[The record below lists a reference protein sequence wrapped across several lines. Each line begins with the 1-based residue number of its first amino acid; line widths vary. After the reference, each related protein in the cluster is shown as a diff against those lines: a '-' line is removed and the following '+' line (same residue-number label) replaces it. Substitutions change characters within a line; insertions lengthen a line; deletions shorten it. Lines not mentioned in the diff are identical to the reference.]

1 MRSVSGG
8 LNRTLLA
15 ICGLVFTSA
24 SAWVLLSGLGVSRVW
39 PTAARYLASA
49 HDRLGTFAST
59 HAHWLL
65 PTGAVVSVCAFLIGL
80 ILLALQVPRK
90 VAASSL
96 RLSGSD
102 GKLLATF
109 SPDVLSQALSERAQ
123 TLPGVERC
131 TVWVTGSPYKLWLQA
146 DTSVSRDCEVEWAV
160 AQLRKQLNDDIA
172 TSLGAAPKQI
182 DLLVRLARSTSAKSV
197 SKTVTGQRY

>member
-15 ICGLVFTSA
+15 ICGLVFTSV
-24 SAWVLLSGLGVSRVW
+24 SAWVLLSGLGISQLW
-39 PTAARYLASA
+39 PTATRYLATA
-49 HDRLGTFAST
+49 HDHLGTLASA

-65 PTGAVVSVCAFLIGL
+65 PTSTAASVCAFLIGL
-80 ILLALQVPRK
+80 ILLAMQVPRK
-90 VAASSL
+90 VAAASL

-102 GKLLATF
+102 GKLLATL

-123 TLPGVERC
+123 TLPGVEKC
-131 TVWVTGSPYKLWLQA
+131 TVWVTGSPHKLWIQA
-146 DTSVSRDCEVEWAV
+146 DANVSKDCEVEWAV
-160 AQLRKQLNDDIA
+160 EQLRKQLNDDIA
-172 TSLGAAPKQI
+172 TSLGTAPKQI

>member
-15 ICGLVFTSA
+15 ICGLIFTTV
-24 SAWVLLSGLGVSRVW
+24 SAWVLLSGLGVSQLW
-39 PTAARYLASA
+39 PTVTRYLATA
-49 HDRLGTFAST
+49 HDHLGTFASA
-59 HAHWLL
+59 HEHWLL
-65 PTGAVVSVCAFLIGL
+65 PASTLISVCAFLVGL
-80 ILLALQVPRK
+80 LLLAMQVPRK

-96 RLSGSD
+96 RLTGSD
-102 GKLLATF
+102 GKLVATL

-131 TVWVTGSPYKLWLQA
+131 TVWVTGSPNKLWLQA
-146 DTSVSRDCEVEWAV
+146 DASVSKDCEVEWAV
-160 AQLRKQLNDDIA
+160 AQLRKQLNDDIT
-172 TSLGAAPKQI
+172 TSLGSAPKQI

>member
-15 ICGLVFTSA
+15 ICGLDFTSV
-24 SAWVLLSGLGVSRVW
+24 SAWVLLSGLGISQLW
-39 PTAARYLASA
+39 PTATRYLATA
-49 HDRLGTFAST
+49 HDHLGTLASA

-65 PTGAVVSVCAFLIGL
+65 PTSTAASVCAFLIGL
-80 ILLALQVPRK
+80 ILLAMQVPRK
-90 VAASSL
+90 VAAASL

-102 GKLLATF
+102 GKLLATL

-123 TLPGVERC
+123 TLPGVEKC
-131 TVWVTGSPYKLWLQA
+131 TVWVTGSPHKLWIQA
-146 DTSVSRDCEVEWAV
+146 DANVSKDCEVEWAV
-160 AQLRKQLNDDIA
+160 EQLRKQLNDDIA
-172 TSLGAAPKQI
+172 TSLGTAPKQI

>member
-24 SAWVLLSGLGVSRVW
+24 SEWVLLSGLGVSRVW
-39 PTAARYLASA
+39 PIGARYLATA
-49 HDRLGTFAST
+49 HDHLGTLTSA

-65 PTGAVVSVCAFLIGL
+65 PTSTVVSVCAFLIGL
-80 ILLALQVPRK
+80 ILLAMQVPRK
-90 VAASSL
+90 VAASPL

-102 GKLLATF
+102 GKLLATL
-109 SPDVLSQALSERAQ
+109 SADVISHALSERAQ

-131 TVWVTGSPYKLWLQA
+131 TVWVTGSPHKLWLQA
-146 DTSVSRDCEVEWAV
+146 DASVSKDCEVEWAV
-160 AQLRKQLNDDIA
+160 AQLRKQLNDDIV

>member
-39 PTAARYLASA
+39 PTAARYLATA

>member
-39 PTAARYLASA
+39 PTAARYLATA

-80 ILLALQVPRK
+80 ILLALQV
-90 VAASSL
+90 
-96 RLSGSD
+96 
-102 GKLLATF
+102 
-109 SPDVLSQALSERAQ
+109 AQ
-123 TLPGVERC
+123 T
-131 TVWVTGSPYKLWLQA
+131 Q
-146 DTSVSRDCEVEWAV
+146 
-160 AQLRKQLNDDIA
+160 
-172 TSLGAAPKQI
+172 
-182 DLLVRLARSTSAKSV
+182 RL
-197 SKTVTGQRY
+197 

>member
-24 SAWVLLSGLGVSRVW
+24 SAWVLLSGLGVSQVW
-39 PTAARYLASA
+39 PTAAHYLATA
-49 HDRLGTFAST
+49 HDQIGAAVSA

-65 PTGAVVSVCAFLIGL
+65 PTSTAVSACAFLIGL
-80 ILLALQVPRK
+80 ILLAMQVPRK
-90 VAASSL
+90 VAAASL

-102 GKLLATF
+102 GKLLATL

-131 TVWVTGSPYKLWLQA
+131 TVWVTGSPNRLWLQA
-146 DTSVSRDCEVEWAV
+146 DASVSKDCEVEWAV
-160 AQLRKQLNDDIA
+160 EQLRKQLNDDIV
-172 TSLGAAPKQI
+172 TSLGSAPKQI

>member
-15 ICGLVFTSA
+15 ICGLIFTTA

-39 PTAARYLASA
+39 PTAARYLATA

-102 GKLLATF
+102 GKLLATL

-146 DTSVSRDCEVEWAV
+146 DARVSRDCEVEWAV

>member
-8 LNRTLLA
+8 LNRTLLT
-15 ICGLVFTSA
+15 ICGLIFTTA
-24 SAWVLLSGLGVSRVW
+24 SAWVLLSGLSISQLW
-39 PTAARYLASA
+39 PTATHYLATAHDHLGSVASA
-49 HDRLGTFAST
+49 HAY
-59 HAHWLL
+59 WLL
-65 PTGAVVSVCAFLIGL
+65 PTSTVVSVCAFLIGL
-80 ILLALQVPRK
+80 ILLAMQVPRK
-90 VAASSL
+90 VAASPL

-102 GKLLATF
+102 GKLLATL

-131 TVWVTGSPYKLWLQA
+131 TVWVTGSPHKLWLQA
-146 DTSVSRDCEVEWAV
+146 DASVSKDCEVEWAV
-160 AQLRKQLNDDIA
+160 AQLRKQLNDDIV

>member
-15 ICGLVFTSA
+15 ICGLVFTTA
-24 SAWVLLSGLGVSRVW
+24 SAWVLLSGLNISQSW
-39 PTAARYLASA
+39 PTAAHYLTTA
-49 HDRLGTFAST
+49 HDHIGAAVSA

-65 PTGAVVSVCAFLIGL
+65 PTGAVASICAFLVGL

-90 VAASSL
+90 VAASPL

-102 GKLLATF
+102 GKLLATL
-109 SPDVLSQALSERAQ
+109 SADVLSQALSERAQ

-131 TVWVTGSPYKLWLQA
+131 TVWVTGSPNKLWLQA
-146 DTSVSRDCEVEWAV
+146 DASVSKDCEVEWAV
-160 AQLRKQLNDDIA
+160 AQLRKQFNDDIA

>member
-39 PTAARYLASA
+39 PTAARYLATA

-160 AQLRKQLNDDIA
+160 AQLRKQLNYDIA

>member
-39 PTAARYLASA
+39 PTAAHYLATA
-49 HDRLGTFAST
+49 HDQIGAAVSA

-65 PTGAVVSVCAFLIGL
+65 PTSTAVSACAFLIGL
-80 ILLALQVPRK
+80 ILLAMR
-90 VAASSL
+90 
-96 RLSGSD
+96 
-102 GKLLATF
+102 
-109 SPDVLSQALSERAQ
+109 
-123 TLPGVERC
+123 
-131 TVWVTGSPYKLWLQA
+131 VTGSPNKLWLQA
-146 DTSVSRDCEVEWAV
+146 DASVSKDCEVEWAV
-160 AQLRKQLNDDIA
+160 AQLRKQLNDDIV
-172 TSLGAAPKQI
+172 TSLGSAPKQI